1 MSDASL
7 QPYRAQG
14 SAMAVE
20 DAAVLGNLLS
30 RISSPNELKL
40 LLRAYQ
46 SIRHARASA
55 TQMDSRMN
63 QHIFHLPD
71 GPQQEA
77 RDASMRAAMEE
88 ARKEARADDD
98 ADGCVGSA
106 NLWGVSKST
115 HNAKLHYHYLS
126 TITLYIIEL
135 HGCTDF

>member
-1 MSDASL
+1 
-7 QPYRAQG
+7 
-14 SAMAVE
+14 MAVE

-30 RISSPNELKL
+30 RISSPNELTS

-71 GPQQEA
+71 GAQQEA

-106 NLWGVSKST
+106 NLWGDRTRNMQAFDYDADKAVEEWWKE
-115 HNAKLHYHYLS
+115 N
-126 TITLYIIEL
+126 EL
-135 HGCTDF
+135 GEKTV

>member
-1 MSDASL
+1 
-7 QPYRAQG
+7 
-14 SAMAVE
+14 MAVE

-30 RISSPNELKL
+30 RISSPNELTP

-46 SIRHARASA
+46 SIRHGRASA
-55 TQMDSRMN
+55 TQMDSRVN

-88 ARKEARADDD
+88 ARKEARADD

-106 NLWGVSKST
+106 NLWGDRARNMQAFDYDADKAVEEWWK
-115 HNAKLHYHYLS
+115 KKELEE
-126 TITLYIIEL
+126 TI
-135 HGCTDF
+135 D